1 MKKILL
7 VILSFLITGSIS
19 LFFSEKNH
27 SDLSLIEQNIEAL
40 TDNEDISGMIECYG
54 SGGIYCP
61 LNQKSIYKGVIMYH

>member
-19 LFFSEKNH
+19 LFSEKNH
-27 SDLSLIEQNIEAL
+27 SDLSLSEQNIEAL

-61 LNQKSIYKGVIMYH
+61 LNQKSIYKGVIMYQ

>member
-19 LFFSEKNH
+19 LFSEKNH

-61 LNQKSIYKGVIMYH
+61 LNQKSIYKGVIMYQ